1 VFDAAA
7 LAPGCGASS
16 PGILPTCIAAAV
28 SPASS
33 VVAEKLLIVSEDLTA
48 LIVRQNAD
56 IGSDAN
62 TCVTISRSNRRQWL
76 QQQQHGFITLLMDKL
91 IISVKDLIKTGAMYP
106 VEVES
111 EACRRSNMCNNDCC

>member
-1 VFDAAA
+1 MDNVESPASPTARLSVFVLDAAA
-7 LAPGCGASS
+7 LTPGCGASS

-33 VVAEKLLIVSEDLTA
+33 VVVEKFLIVSEDLTA

-56 IGSDAN
+56 IASDAN

-76 QQQQHGFITLLMDKL
+76 QQQQHGFITLRMDKL
-91 IISVKDLIKTGAMYP
+91 IIPVKDLIKK
-106 VEVES
+106 VL
-111 EACRRSNMCNNDCC
+111 CIQLK